1 MMEAKD
7 GEDFVETGLRVEQFD
22 HLDKEHDD
30 EIPYSFE
37 KQIDVLV
44 DNIQFYATLLL
55 E

>member
-1 MMEAKD
+1 MIETKGND
-7 GEDFVETGLRVEQFD
+7 DFMDTGLKGEHLD

-44 DNIQFYATLLL
+44 NNIQFYATLLL